1 MTNNESNQLA
11 LMVLRIAQ
19 NQLNNQSDAIR
30 QSNNKAA
37 TTQNKPIREAQFPT
51 KELPN
56 YIMDTNSEAGVSET
70 SFVSDPAT
78 NKSFKLL

>member
-1 MTNNESNQLA
+1 MNNNEYRLA
-11 LMVLRIAQ
+11 LMTLYIAQ
-19 NQLNNQSDAIR
+19 NQLNNQSDTIH
-30 QSNNKAA
+30 QVKNKAA

-56 YIMDTNSEAGVSET
+56 YIMDTNSEAGVNET